1 MSSPHL
7 IHYVPSNAIRDTVFH
22 SSNTDTF
29 LDLSRSSMMDEK
41 PAVEVRETSIA
52 EGKFVDS
59 DGVPAMEAVG
69 TSTTTTGLQRK
80 LQARHIQMIAIGS
93 NIGTG
98 LFIGSGK
105 ALHTGGPT
113 SLVLAFVL
121 IAISLTIMMQC
132 LGEMAVV
139 LPVSGSFTRYATR
152 FYDPALGFAMGW
164 QYWLAWVAVFGAEA
178 SAFVVSCNPLVSLSS
193 EILASDVD

>member
-1 MSSPHL
+1 
-7 IHYVPSNAIRDTVFH
+7 
-22 SSNTDTF
+22 
-29 LDLSRSSMMDEK
+29 
-41 PAVEVRETSIA
+41 
-52 EGKFVDS
+52 
-59 DGVPAMEAVG
+59 
-69 TSTTTTGLQRK
+69 
-80 LQARHIQMIAIGS
+80 MIAIGS

-105 ALHTGGPT
+105 ALYTGGPF
-113 SLVLAFVL
+113 SLVMAFVL
-121 IAISLTIMMQC
+121 IAIVLTIMMQC

-178 SAFVVSCNPLVSLSS
+178 SAFNVSEDIVCALRS
-193 EILASDVD
+193 EILLSLTEFRLRS

>member
-1 MSSPHL
+1 
-7 IHYVPSNAIRDTVFH
+7 
-22 SSNTDTF
+22 
-29 LDLSRSSMMDEK
+29 
-41 PAVEVRETSIA
+41 
-52 EGKFVDS
+52 
-59 DGVPAMEAVG
+59 
-69 TSTTTTGLQRK
+69 
-80 LQARHIQMIAIGS
+80 MIAIGS

-105 ALHTGGPT
+105 ALHTGGPL

-121 IAISLTIMMQC
+121 IAVSLTIMMQC
-132 LGEMAVV
+132 LGEMAVI

-178 SAFVVSCNPLVSLSS
+178 SAFVVGMPPRRLCNSS
-193 EILASDVD
+193 

>member
-1 MSSPHL
+1 
-7 IHYVPSNAIRDTVFH
+7 
-22 SSNTDTF
+22 
-29 LDLSRSSMMDEK
+29 MDAK
-41 PAVEVRETSIA
+41 PQYNLRETSSN
-52 EGKFVDS
+52 EKYVESDDS
-59 DGVPAMEAVG
+59 PAMEGVG
-69 TSTTTTGLQRK
+69 TTRTSAGLSRT

-113 SLVLAFVL
+113 SLVTAFVL
-121 IAISLTIMMQC
+121 IAICLTIMMQC

-152 FYDPALGFAMGW
+152 LYDPALGFAMGW

-178 SAFVVSCNPLVSLSS
+178 AAFRVSCTPVRQAEGGKRRVADPFVTAPHQLL
-193 EILASDVD
+193 E